1 MVRIDRLEKFEHEKK
16 LFLSRFQN
24 RRAKEKRLKKDSGRR
39 WSNVLHNGV
48 VERKTGRMKGR
59 KNQNMHQEEET
70 SNEGDTAVSYDGKLV
85 FFYENEVHHCSD
97 LLELSERDSEDSLSH
112 LHNTNPVY
120 SDVLSRATH
129 PPSNELIPF
138 DSPFTESSAFLTG
151 PSRTSSSYPTSTG
164 LIPTNSFSSSSSSM
178 TVNDDHASSSE
189 LDYCTLV
196 STGMRTANPL
206 DFEHHHHWLDSQS
219 LTGQQ

>member
-1 MVRIDRLEKFEHEKK
+1 M
-16 LFLSRFQN
+16 
-24 RRAKEKRLKKDSGRR
+24 
-39 WSNVLHNGV
+39 
-48 VERKTGRMKGR
+48 
-59 KNQNMHQEEET
+59 
-70 SNEGDTAVSYDGKLV
+70 
-85 FFYENEVHHCSD
+85 
-97 LLELSERDSEDSLSH
+97 
-112 LHNTNPVY
+112 Y

-151 PSRTSSSYPTSTG
+151 TSRTSSYPASTG
-164 LIPTNSFSSSSSSM
+164 LIPASSFSSSSSSM

-196 STGMRTANPL
+196 SAGIPSTGMRNGNPM
-206 DFEHHHHWLDSQS
+206 DFEHHHWLDNQS